1 MLEKTRRIR
10 ILTVSYIYQND
21 KPVPIIRLQGKW
33 LRKLGFEQDNKIK
46 VVARKGVVLIRLIPD
61 EATTGLED

>member
-1 MLEKTRRIR
+1 MPEKTRRNR

-33 LRKLGFEQDNKIK
+33 LRKLGFEQDSKIK
-46 VVARKGVVLIRLIPD
+46 VVARTGVVLIRLVPD
-61 EATTGLED
+61 AE